1 MANRLRNAARE
12 RSWRGHISTWQRSG
26 LSIRAYC
33 LQHQLSEPGF
43 YFWRRELVRRDK
55 SVSSPSSSSLPVAA
69 PKSRAKPASVAWMP
83 VTVTSSTTPVV
94 EVQLPTGVLLRV
106 PAGVESVTLERIL
119 TALLQATQEVR
130 P

>member
-12 RSWRGHISTWQRSG
+12 RSWRGHISGWQRSG

-33 LQHQLSEPGF
+33 LQHQLSEAGF
-43 YFWRRELVRRDK
+43 YFWRRELVRRDE
-55 SVSSPSSSSLPVAA
+55 SVSSPSSSLPVAV

-83 VTVTSSTTPVV
+83 VTVTSSTAPMV